1 MTNVV
6 PYSFGISLLSG
17 HHDFANSGNTFKLA
31 LYTAGSGAPYTTSS
45 TVYSSGVANEVG
57 TGSGSQYSTGGNTLL
72 GQAVANQTN
81 VATVDFTDTV
91 WGSGTPATFSA
102 AYGVIYNS
110 STVDST
116 ANRLVVVLDFGGT
129 KSCSN
134 GTFTITFPNP
144 ASGSPAGSDAIIS
157 ITS

>member
-6 PYSFGISLLSG
+6 PFSFGISLLSG
-17 HHDFANSGNTFKLA
+17 HHDFANSGNTFKIA

-57 TGSGSQYSTGGNTLL
+57 TGSGSQYATGGNTLL
-72 GQAVANQTN
+72 GQAVANQSN

-102 AYGVIYNS
+102 AYAVIYNS

-116 ANRLVVVLDFGGT
+116 ANRLVVVLDFNGT

>member
-6 PYSFGISLLSG
+6 PFSFGISLLSG
-17 HHDFANSGNTFKLA
+17 HHDFANSGNTFKIA

-57 TGSGSQYSTGGNTLL
+57 TGSGSQYATGGNTLL

-102 AYGVIYNS
+102 AYGVIYNN

-116 ANRLVVVLDFGGT
+116 ADRLVVVLDFGGT